1 MSTQLVG
8 FGSTMVG
15 SDVALRRKI
24 LRKAFKSNKI
34 SVDGNTVKSM
44 AGPFRAS
51 LSQGDPLNRLYQ
63 SCGGCNQVHDVNI
76 HIRLNQDG
84 ISNGSC
90 DVATNGYTPQQIPL
104 ETGNNKGSNFL
115 SSSALQTAF
124 IDLRDTSCSTDFPPK
139 KSPIFSFFCIYYLGL
154 YFLFFLKC
162 LNIFLPISVGIKKT

>member
-1 MSTQLVG
+1 MSTPLVG

-15 SDVALRRKI
+15 GDVALRRKI

-34 SVDGNTVKSM
+34 NVNGSTIKSM

-84 ISNGSC
+84 ISNNSC
-90 DVATNGYTPQQIPL
+90 DIATNGYTPRQIPL
-104 ETGNNKGSNFL
+104 ETGNSKYVHDSSLFTKFKNL
-115 SSSALQTAF
+115 SSLNQNYKDISFGGNNNNGAFSALM
-124 IDLRDTSCSTDFPPK
+124 R
-139 KSPIFSFFCIYYLGL
+139 
-154 YFLFFLKC
+154 
-162 LNIFLPISVGIKKT
+162 VRR

>member
-1 MSTQLVG
+1 MSTPLVS

-34 SVDGNTVKSM
+34 SVNGNTIKSM

-84 ISNGSC
+84 ISNNSC
-90 DVATNGYTPQQIPL
+90 DVETNGYTPQQIPL
-104 ETGNNKGSNFL
+104 ETGNNKYVHDSSLFTRFKNL
-115 SSSALQTAF
+115 SSVNKNYNDISFAGNNSNGAFSALM
-124 IDLRDTSCSTDFPPK
+124 R
-139 KSPIFSFFCIYYLGL
+139 
-154 YFLFFLKC
+154 
-162 LNIFLPISVGIKKT
+162 VRR

>member
-1 MSTQLVG
+1 MSTPLVG

-34 SVDGNTVKSM
+34 TVGDTTIRSM

-84 ISNGSC
+84 ISNNSC
-90 DVATNGYTPQQIPL
+90 DIVTNGFTPKQIPL
-104 ETGNNKGSNFL
+104 ESGNNKYVHDSSLFTKFKNL
-115 SSSALQTAF
+115 SSLNRNYND
-124 IDLRDTSCSTDFPPK
+124 I
-139 KSPIFSFFCIYYLGL
+139 SFGGNAHNGAYS
-154 YFLFFLKC
+154 FLMKVRR
-162 LNIFLPISVGIKKT
+162 S

>member
-1 MSTQLVG
+1 MSTPLVG

-34 SVDGNTVKSM
+34 NVNGGTIKSM

-76 HIRLNQDG
+76 RIRLNQDG
-84 ISNGSC
+84 INDSYC
-90 DVATNGYTPQQIPL
+90 DVATNGYTPKQIPL
-104 ETGNNKGSNFL
+104 ESGNNKYVHDSSLFTKFKNL
-115 SSSALQTAF
+115 SSLNQNYKDISFGGNNSNGAFSALM
-124 IDLRDTSCSTDFPPK
+124 R
-139 KSPIFSFFCIYYLGL
+139 
-154 YFLFFLKC
+154 
-162 LNIFLPISVGIKKT
+162 VRR

>member
-1 MSTQLVG
+1 MSTPLVG

-34 SVDGNTVKSM
+34 SVNGNTVKSM

-104 ETGNNKGSNFL
+104 ETGNNKYVHDSSLFTRFKTL
-115 SSSALQTAF
+115 SSINQNFDDISFGGDKHNGSYTA
-124 IDLRDTSCSTDFPPK
+124 IMRVRRS
-139 KSPIFSFFCIYYLGL
+139 
-154 YFLFFLKC
+154 
-162 LNIFLPISVGIKKT
+162 

>member
-1 MSTQLVG
+1 MSTPLVG

-15 SDVALRRKI
+15 GDVALRRKI

-34 SVDGNTVKSM
+34 TVGNTTIKSM

-84 ISNGSC
+84 ISDNYC
-90 DVATNGYTPQQIPL
+90 DTVTNGFTPRQIPL
-104 ETGNNKGSNFL
+104 ESGNNKYVHDSSLFTKFKNL
-115 SSSALQTAF
+115 SSVNRNYND
-124 IDLRDTSCSTDFPPK
+124 I
-139 KSPIFSFFCIYYLGL
+139 SFGGNANNGSYS
-154 YFLFFLKC
+154 FLMK
-162 LNIFLPISVGIKKT
+162 VRR

>member
-1 MSTQLVG
+1 MSTPLVG

-34 SVDGNTVKSM
+34 TVGDTTIRSM

-76 HIRLNQDG
+76 SIRLNQDG
-84 ISNGSC
+84 ISNNSC
-90 DVATNGYTPQQIPL
+90 DIVTNGFTPKQIPL
-104 ETGNNKGSNFL
+104 ETGNNKYVHDSSLFTKFKNL
-115 SSSALQTAF
+115 SSLNRNYND
-124 IDLRDTSCSTDFPPK
+124 I
-139 KSPIFSFFCIYYLGL
+139 SFVGNAHNGAYS
-154 YFLFFLKC
+154 FLMKVRR
-162 LNIFLPISVGIKKT
+162 S